1 MKHISEI
8 INEAMAVEPKPIET
22 GIKSL
27 DELIGGYYP
36 GELTTVCGREDVG
49 KTAFIVHQVNRM
61 AIDLGIETYMY
72 ASYTS
77 EQVWLSMM
85 VAYYCGIQTSD
96 LHAVLYSPMYAD
108 AVKAYLGKLKEAPL
122 FVEFG
127 FKKAFSLEHVMD
139 VIKREHVKIA
149 FFDDAMWLG
158 DDGTSLKRLAM
169 EWGISVVATTWTWLN
184 GRDGLEGRRVFLT
197 DLDRDS
203 SCFGSDVVIGMMD
216 YETDHIFTD
225 DHGRDLRGML
235 ELEVLKHKGLREKSR
250 VRVSKQSMLVRSHS
264 KEDGQRYLEE
274 MVGQN
279 PRVASL
285 MSKLGLQLENTDDA
299 PLG

>member
-8 INEAMAVEPKPIET
+8 ISEAMAEEPKPIET

-61 AIDLGIETYMY
+61 AIDLGLETYMY
-72 ASYTS
+72 ASYTG

-85 VAYYCGIQTSD
+85 VAYYCGIQTGD
-96 LHAVLYSPMYAD
+96 LHSVLYSPMYAD
-108 AVKAYLGKLKEAPL
+108 AVKEYLEKLRAAPL

-127 FKKAFSLEHVMD
+127 FRKAFSLEHVMD
-139 VIKREHVKIA
+139 VIRREQVKIA

-169 EWGISVVATTWTWLN
+169 ECGISVVATTWTWLN

-216 YETDHIFTD
+216 YEADHILVD
-225 DHGRDLRGML
+225 DHGRDLRGIL
-235 ELEVLKHKGLREKSR
+235 ELEVLKHKGIRNTSC
-250 VRVSKQSMLVRSHS
+250 VRIPKHSLLVRNHS
-264 KEDGQRYLEE
+264 NEDCQRYLEE
-274 MVGQN
+274 MVGRN
-279 PRVASL
+279 PRVSSL

>member
-8 INEAMAVEPKPIET
+8 INEAMAVEPKPIVT
-22 GIKSL
+22 GIKAL

-61 AIDLGIETYMY
+61 AIDLGLETYMY

-96 LHAVLYSPMYAD
+96 LHSVLYSPMYAD
-108 AVKAYLGKLKEAPL
+108 AVKAYLEKLKVAPL

-139 VIKREHVKIA
+139 VIRREHVKIA

-169 EWGISVVATTWTWLN
+169 ECGISVVATTWTWLN

-216 YETDHIFTD
+216 YEVDHIFTD

-235 ELEVLKHKGLREKSR
+235 ELEVLKHKGLREKSC
-250 VRVSKQSMLVRSHS
+250 VRIPKHLLLVRNHS
-264 KEDGQRYLEE
+264 KEDSQRYLEE

-279 PRVASL
+279 PRVSSL
-285 MSKLGLQLENTDDA
+285 MSKLGLQLENNDDA